1 MDTPASDRESIRA
14 RLFAVRQRIA
24 QAEQRYGRARGG
36 GSCASCDVHGST
48 SVAGGMDV
56 GSDRSPHLGIL
67 PGEVALLAVSKACP
81 VSAIRAAHEEGQMLF
96 GESYLQEALPKIEA
110 LYGQGIEWHFIGP
123 LQSNKTRQIA
133 QHFAW
138 VHGVDRELIAQR
150 LSAQRFP
157 SLPPLNICL
166 QVKVGGEAQKAGVD
180 VHDREA
186 LQRLASRVAALPH
199 IKLRG
204 LMAIPAPMQDFD
216 DQRRAFSV
224 VREAFEK
231 LNRDGFG
238 LDTLSMGM
246 SNDMEA
252 AIAEG
257 ATLVRIGSAI
267 FGERK

>member
-1 MDTPASDRESIRA
+1 MDTPGSDRESIRA
-14 RLFAVRQRIA
+14 RLLAVRQRIA
-24 QAEQRYGRARGG
+24 QAEQRYGRAWGG
-36 GSCASCDVHGST
+36 GSCASL
-48 SVAGGMDV
+48 
-56 GSDRSPHLGIL
+56 RSPHLGIL

-110 LYGQGIEWHFIGP
+110 LHSQGGIDHGQGIEWHFIGP

-138 VHGVDRELIAQR
+138 VHSIDRELIAQR
-150 LSAQRFP
+150 LSAQRSP

-180 VHDREA
+180 VHDRAA
-186 LQRLASRVAALPH
+186 LQRLASSVAALPH

-204 LMAIPAPMQDFD
+204 LMAIPAPRRDFA
-216 DQRRAFSV
+216 DQRHAFSV
-224 VREAFEK
+224 AREAFEQ

-246 SNDMEA
+246 SNDMDA

-267 FGERK
+267 FGERT